1 MNFWPPHIEVVLYV
15 ALALFVFYFPP
26 TVVRNLGSDVQK
38 WQAFLNSLST
48 RGGAVLILLFL
59 VMLDI
64 AVTLCVVWKGWDSSM
79 MVGAMVAG
87 LGAFTG
93 ALLLALKG
101 SSDPTPPP
109 IVSQQTTTTSTASI
123 PPEPTPA
130 VSKVS

>member
-1 MNFWPPHIEVVLYV
+1 MQ
-15 ALALFVFYFPP
+15 A
-26 TVVRNLGSDVQK
+26 
-38 WQAFLNSLST
+38 WQAFLNSIAT

-64 AVTLCVVWKGWDSSM
+64 SVTLCVVWKGWDSST

-109 IVSQQTTTTSTASI
+109 IVSQQTTTTSTSSI
-123 PPEPTPA
+123 PTEPVPA
-130 VSKVS
+130 AATIQQSTVTGKTF